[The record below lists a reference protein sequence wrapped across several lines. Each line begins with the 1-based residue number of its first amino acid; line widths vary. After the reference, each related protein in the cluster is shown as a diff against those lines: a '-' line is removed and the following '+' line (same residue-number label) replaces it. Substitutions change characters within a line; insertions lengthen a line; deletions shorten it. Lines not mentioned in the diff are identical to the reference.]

1 MEGEGALGLGA
12 KKGMVVCFGDICM
25 GEWEEHMTC
34 CTLPL
39 VRSYQPLQETHSR
52 PLRRRVPSQVIIAI
66 TVMVCYAANSPSIGN
81 KLAGQRQL
89 KRKALALAPT

>member
-1 MEGEGALGLGA
+1 MFAPSFSRTGMWRVRALLVWGR
-12 KKGMVVCFGDICM
+12 KKGV
-25 GEWEEHMTC
+25 

-52 PLRRRVPSQVIIAI
+52 SLSRRVPSQVTIAI
-66 TVMVCYAANSPSIGN
+66 TVMACYAANSPSIGN

-89 KRKALALAPT
+89 KRKALAPT